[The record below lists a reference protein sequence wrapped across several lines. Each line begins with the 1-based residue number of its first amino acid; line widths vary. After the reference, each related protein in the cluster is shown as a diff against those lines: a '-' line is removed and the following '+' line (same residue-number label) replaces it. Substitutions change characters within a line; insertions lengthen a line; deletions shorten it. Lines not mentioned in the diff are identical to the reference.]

1 MSQNIILTTGIYDLI
16 KDHVRRKKVTPKEEE
31 LLYFELKKASQVL
44 RRDLPKDVVAVNRK
58 VTYKDH
64 ANNEEKTVVFVAPK
78 KSKPNKNKVSIL
90 SDEGIAMVG
99 YKVGHLI
106 EWPSKK
112 GDLKLEILKV
122 EEIEVA

>member
-1 MSQNIILTTGIYDLI
+1 MSQNIILTTGLYDLI
-16 KDHVRRKKVTPKEEE
+16 KDHIRRKKVTVQEEE
-31 LLYFELKKASQVL
+31 LLLLELKKASQVL
-44 RRDLPKDVVAVNRK
+44 RRDLPQDIVSVNRK

-64 ANNEEKTVVFVAPK
+64 TKNEEKTVLFVGPE
-78 KSKPNKNKVSIL
+78 KSKPSKNKVSIL

-99 YKVGHLI
+99 YKVGNLI

-122 EEIEVA
+122 EEIA